1 MPLYFGLP
9 LAFEEAF
16 RLFSLDL
23 EETKQ
28 NIIKKYNLN
37 VNSYMDCYFMDYLN
51 KFFID
56 LEMKIR
62 VFYTDKGQLII
73 GYEIKEVSNFN
84 KEFLNV
90 DQLIGL
96 LGELKE
102 LFTEET
108 KKYWGNFEEVLLEH
122 MEDEPEIVSFP
133 LPYVIEYSG

>member
-28 NIIKKYNLN
+28 NIIKKYNLSE
-37 VNSYMDCYFMDYLN
+37 NSYMDSYFLEYFN
-51 KFFID
+51 KFFSD
-56 LEMKIR
+56 EEMKMR

-73 GYEIKEVSNFN
+73 GYEIVEVSNFN

-90 DQLIGL
+90 DQLISL

-108 KKYWGNFEEVLLEH
+108 KKYWTGFEEVLLEH

-133 LPYVIEYSG
+133 LPYVIEYSS